1 MSSGRNNWTTENLES
16 METHIFKESIPHL
29 SSRADLLKGD
39 RVHHAHTHEV
49 VFMIRQRNMDELTRK
64 LEDVSDPS
72 SPNYGQHMTMNEV
85 VAMTANP
92 EGLVAV
98 TSYLVRNGATIV
110 SETLHGEYVTAAAPI
125 AVWEKVLNTEFFTF
139 HQTQV
144 DGRIEAL
151 VRAESYSIPRE
162 LGAHVMHV
170 MNTIDT
176 PLMTHSSSRTTPSV
190 VNQKE
195 KSRFHTT
202 GDWQAVS
209 PRKIKIF
216 YNMTNYQGSNQS
228 TQAVYESGGQ
238 NFSPK
243 DLKQFQST
251 FNLKQQTAIAIN
263 GNNNDTVCVV
273 DRSRCGESNLDLQY
287 IMGVSQG
294 SPSTHWYVPGD
305 FLYWLILV
313 TNTVNPP
320 LVLSISWGSFE
331 NLVAPSNHDAF
342 SYQAIK
348 LGVMGITIFVSSGDD
363 GANSGYARGN
373 TAACGYR
380 PSFPATNP
388 YVVSVGA
395 TSVSTSHCCVIDIEK
410 MLLGLYSSNYLSSTC
425 FSL

>member
-1 MSSGRNNWTTENLES
+1 MSPNLFSVDKEES
-16 METHIFKESIPHL
+16 LHTHIFKHSIPQL

-85 VAMTANP
+85 VEMTANP

-98 TSYLVRNGATIV
+98 SSYLVRNGATIV

-209 PRKIKIF
+209 PRKIKEF
-216 YNMTNYQGSNQS
+216 YNVSNYQGSEQS
-228 TQAVYESGGQ
+228 TQAVYETNDQ

-243 DLKQFQST
+243 DLKEFQSN
-251 FNLKQQTAIAIN
+251 FNLIQQTATAIN
-263 GNNNDTVCVV
+263 AHNNDTTCVI
-273 DRSRCGESNLDLQY
+273 DPSLCGESNLDLQY
-287 IMGVSQG
+287 IMAISQG
-294 SPSTHWYVPGD
+294 SPSTHWYTNME
-305 FLYWLILV
+305 FSSWLISV
-313 TNTVNPP
+313 ANTATPP
-320 LVLSISWGSFE
+320 LVLSISWGAFE
-331 NLVAPSNHDAF
+331 SEVPNSHHDAF
-342 SYQAIK
+342 SFQSMK
-348 LGVMGITIFVSSGDD
+348 LGVMGTTIVVASGDD
-363 GANSGYARGN
+363 GANGALARMGAN
-373 TAACGYR
+373 KCGYR
-380 PSFPATNP
+380 PTFPAASP
-388 YVVSVGA
+388 YVVSVGS
-395 TSVSTSHCCVIDIEK
+395 TSVSSSHCCVIDVEK
-410 MLLGLYSSNYLSSTC
+410 RQSNDI
-425 FSL
+425 

>member
-1 MSSGRNNWTTENLES
+1 MSSIRNNWTTENLEL

-39 RVHHAHTHEV
+39 RVHHAHSHEV

-72 SPNYGQHMTMNEV
+72 SPNYGQHMSMNEV

-195 KSRFHTT
+195 KSRFLTT

-209 PRKIKIF
+209 PRKIKEF
-216 YNMTNYQGSNQS
+216 YNVSNYHGSEQS
-228 TQAVYESGGQ
+228 TQVVYETNDQ

-243 DLKQFQST
+243 DLKLFQST
-251 FNLKQQTAIAIN
+251 FNLKQQSAIAIN
-263 GNNNDTVCVV
+263 GNNNDTTCIL
-273 DRSRCGESNLDLQY
+273 DASLCGESNLDLQY
-287 IMGVSQG
+287 IMAISQG
-294 SPSTHWYVPGD
+294 SPSTHWYTNME
-305 FLYWLILV
+305 FSSWLISV
-313 TNTVNPP
+313 ANTAVPP
-320 LVLSISWGSFE
+320 LVLSISWGAFE
-331 NLVAPSNHDAF
+331 NEVPDSHHDAF
-342 SYQAIK
+342 SFQSMK
-348 LGVMGITIFVSSGDD
+348 LGVMGTTIVVASGDD
-363 GANSGYARGN
+363 GANGAVARTGVDK
-373 TAACGYR
+373 CGYR
-380 PSFPATNP
+380 PTFPAASP
-388 YVVSVGA
+388 YVVSVGS
-395 TSVSTSHCCVIDIEK
+395 TSVSESHRCIGINIE
-410 MLLGLYSSNYLSSTC
+410 NRQPN
-425 FSL
+425 